1 MDQRTRLQGFS
12 PGWMWYHR
20 CSWKSRHVLG
30 AGLSPELQTGGDV
43 VPESA
48 CCLVGGDYYTIQ
60 IATATIQITQVLK
73 RVG

>member
-1 MDQRTRLQGFS
+1 M
-12 PGWMWYHR
+12 
-20 CSWKSRHVLG
+20 LG

-73 RVG
+73 RMG